1 MQLSLPIAD
10 GDDGIGGPEIGE
22 RVETAVSV
30 LADLLSREVLAV
42 AWSGGK
48 DSTACLILA
57 LLAMRRM
64 AAVGD
69 DPAPLIVLHGDT
81 LVESPP
87 VHALAIDML
96 ASLRDWCAAN
106 DVPLIPIVYRPRLN
120 QSYVVKILSGTAL
133 PTFPEARKRICSASW
148 KVEPSGRAVDRE
160 ALAKLIEMAAAQP
173 DRWPAIRASADWAP
187 DGRPSWRRQPVI
199 VLGSRLD
206 ESDRRAASMSRHGQ
220 RANVVSVDTVAGRRT
235 ISPIAEWSEL
245 DVWELLGL
253 AGLSS
258 PHYPVWQDDFAELVE
273 LYRGA
278 AGGCVVVPGRTAGS
292 KACGARFGCH
302 ACQAVQVDESAA
314 ALVDEPRWAY
324 AASLLRIRD
333 WIASIRHDFDRR
345 SWLDCTEDPAGFI
358 KVFPGPLAGQ
368 TIRDIA
374 RFYMTADR
382 LEAERA
388 ALFRLAIRLGVDPDD
403 PHVAACRTAGRAPD
417 AGYMRRMQHPQ
428 FQVFDAQNTIA
439 CDLYASLR
447 GHQARPFGLLQAWHE
462 VWHERQLFFPPSPLP
477 SRPQPLPAPRWIPV
491 PPDVRRGWGHDILA
505 VGMSEACPWE
515 PQPDADGW
523 PMMPQSI
530 DAEFDVDAEAA
541 AFIVGQEYPDMLR
554 SRHSDPYQGPFAG
567 VMYYLNIGC
576 LILSPAGRKSLIARI
591 KRMERWWAMGLIEA
605 SREQLLDRSISD
617 AEYRARGGSMSPAP
631 SHPDLFA
638 FA

>member
-1 MQLSLPIAD
+1 MQLSLPIAES
-10 GDDGIGGPEIGE
+10 DDAIGGPEVAE
-22 RVETAVSV
+22 RVEVAVS
-30 LADLLSREVLAV
+30 LLTGLLSCEVLAV

-48 DSTACLILA
+48 DSTACLIMA
-57 LLAMRRM
+57 LLAMQRS
-64 AAVGD
+64 AAAGR

-87 VHALAIDML
+87 VHALAVDML
-96 ASLRDWCAAN
+96 VSLRTWCAEHG
-106 DVPLIPIVYRPRLN
+106 VPLVPIVYQPRLN

-160 ALAKLIEMAAAQP
+160 ALAAIASMSAAHP
-173 DRWPAIRASADWAP
+173 GRWPVLGTAVERTGD
-187 DGRPSWRRQPVI
+187 RLSWRRQPVI

-206 ESDRRAASMSRHGQ
+206 ESGRRAASMSRHGQ
-220 RANVVSVDTVAGRRT
+220 LADVISVDTAAGRRT
-235 ISPIAEWSEL
+235 LSPIADWSEL

-253 AGLSS
+253 AGLAA
-258 PHYPVWQDDFAELVE
+258 PHYPVWQDDFAELVD

-278 AGGCVVVPGRTAGS
+278 AGGCVVVPGRSAAS

-302 ACQAVQVDESAA
+302 ACQAVQTDESAA

-368 TIRDIA
+368 TIRDVA

-388 ALFRLAIRLGVDPDD
+388 SRFRLAVKLGVDPDD
-403 PHVAACRTAGRAPD
+403 PYVAACRSAGRAPD
-417 AGYMRRMQHPQ
+417 ARYMRRMQQPQ

-447 GHQARPFGLLQAWHE
+447 GHQARPFGLLQAWHD
-462 VWHERQLFFPPSPLP
+462 VWHERKLSFPPPPVP
-477 SRPQPLPAPRWIPV
+477 SRPQALPQPRWIPV
-491 PPDVRRGWGHDILA
+491 PPDLHRGWGHDILA
-505 VGMSEACPWE
+505 VGMSERCPWD

-530 DAEFDVDAEAA
+530 DVEFDVDAEAA

-554 SRHSDPYQGPFAG
+554 SRHADPYQGPFAG

-576 LILSPAGRKSLIARI
+576 LILSPAGRKSLISRI

-605 SREQLLDRSISD
+605 SRERLIERSISD
-617 AEYRARGGSMSPAP
+617 AEYRARGGTLSAAPAN
-631 SHPDLFA
+631 PDLFA